1 MSHKY
6 IKMSFVRHPVV
17 TLVLAAL
24 LASNSLDVL
33 AVESAGSS
41 PATESEA
48 AAVATEA
55 SALDVGVIV
64 PVEGARTSTYTLK
77 QLGVNE
83 PMNLRGIEG
92 SDSVNFDVRADQVV
106 TAARLT
112 LEYSYSPAMLSDL
125 SNINV
130 LINDEVVASLALPK
144 ETAGTQ
150 QKQVVE
156 IPAQLITDFNRLT
169 LQLIGHYTMQC
180 EDPLH
185 TSLWANISN
194 NSRLEIQGT
203 QFVLPDDLA
212 KLPLPFFDRRDS
224 TALSLPFVFSG
235 SWDNNE
241 TLEAAGAISSWFGA
255 LAGYRGAR
263 FPVSQNQLPEKGNAI
278 VLLSSANSQS
288 LFGLESPEV
297 TGPTVTM
304 ISNPNDQYGKLLI
317 VAGRDAAELKL
328 AAMALVTGSETLT
341 GQRVVIDK
349 FDRLEPRKPY
359 DAPNWL
365 PSDRP
370 VKLGELVPAKTLSV
384 SGYGP
389 RSIIVPL
396 RIAPDLFSWREEG
409 LPLKLK
415 YRYTPQPI
423 STNSSLL
430 VHMNNKFIKSE
441 PLPSVERMGAGEEL
455 LALLQKDDSLIKE
468 SQLLLPLDTQSSKP
482 EIQFRYMYD
491 FIKQGDC
498 RDIIIDNMRGAI
510 EPDSTIDV
518 SGYDHFIAL
527 PELSVFSTSGFPF
540 TRLADLAETAVIMPD
555 TFGPA
560 EVSAYLT
567 VLGRFGVSTG
577 YPATA
582 VTVAQ
587 ARQVLDLDDKDLLV
601 LSSGTNQ
608 PLLKDWAD
616 RLPANIEG
624 KQQRFEVSDLL
635 FIVRNWISS
644 DPQANIRQARSSL
657 SFAGDGNISYLA
669 GFESP
674 LQSGRSVVVLASDHA
689 EGLTDVAAALIGGEG
704 YDQPIEGSLAV
715 VRGKSISSLVA
726 DESYYAGSLGLFK
739 YLQWMLS
746 RHFILMVLATA
757 LATLLL
763 AALLFVSLRAHAKRR
778 LDV

>member
-1 MSHKY
+1 MSHKT
-6 IKMSFVRHPVV
+6 IKMSSLRHPRV
-17 TLVLAAL
+17 TFLLAAL
-24 LASNSLDVL
+24 LASCSINLL
-33 AVESAGSS
+33 AAEKALKTAEAEIAVVESPLLE
-41 PATESEA
+41 PA
-48 AAVATEA
+48 
-55 SALDVGVIV
+55 VIV

-112 LEYSYSPAMLSDL
+112 LEYTYSPAMISEL

-130 LINDEVVASLALPK
+130 LINDEVVVSLALPK
-144 ETAGTQ
+144 EVAGTP

-156 IPAQLITDFNRLT
+156 IPSHLITDFNRLT

-185 TSLWANISN
+185 SSLWANISN
-194 NSRLEIQGT
+194 NSVLEIQGT

-212 KLPLPFFDRRDS
+212 KLPLPLFDRRDS
-224 TALSLPFVFSG
+224 SALNLPFVFSG
-235 SWDNNE
+235 SWDNNQ

-255 LAGYRGAR
+255 LAGYRGAT
-263 FPVSQNQLPEKGNAI
+263 FPVSQNQLPEKGNAV
-278 VLLSSANSQS
+278 VLLSGADSQS
-288 LFGLESPEV
+288 LLGAEFPAV
-297 TGPTVTM
+297 TGPTVM
-304 ISNPNDQYGKLLI
+304 ILSNPNDQFGKLLV

-328 AAMALVTGSETLT
+328 AAAALVTGSDTLT
-341 GQRVVIDK
+341 GQRVVVDK
-349 FDRLEPRKPY
+349 LDTLLPRKPY

-370 VKLGELVPAKTLSV
+370 VKLGELLPAKKLSV

-396 RIAPDLFSWREEG
+396 RVAPDLFSWREKG

-430 VHMNNKFIKSE
+430 VHMNNKFVKSE
-441 PLPSVERMGAGEEL
+441 PLPSIERLGASEEL
-455 LALLQKDDSLIKE
+455 LAMLQKDDSLIKE
-468 SQLLLPLDTQSSKP
+468 TELLLPLDTQSPKP
-482 EIQFRYMYD
+482 EMQFRYMYD
-491 FIKQGDC
+491 YIKQGDC

-567 VLGRFGVSTG
+567 VLGRFGESTG
-577 YPATA
+577 FPATA

-587 ARQVLDLDDKDLLV
+587 ARQVLDFDDKDLLV

-616 RLPANIEG
+616 SLPASLEG

-635 FIVRNWISS
+635 FSMRNWIST

-657 SFAGDGNISYLA
+657 SFAGDGNINYLA

-674 LQSGRSVVVLASDHA
+674 LQSGRSVVVLASDRP
-689 EGLTDVAAALIGGEG
+689 EGLNEVAAALIGGAG
-704 YDQPIEGSLAV
+704 YDQPIQGSLAV
-715 VRGKSISSLVA
+715 LRGKSISSVVA
-726 DESYYAGSLGLFK
+726 EESYFSGSLSLFK

-746 RHFILMVLATA
+746 RHFALMVFFTA
-757 LATLLL
+757 LATLCLVS
-763 AALLFVSLRAHAKRR
+763 LLFVSLRARAKRR
-778 LDV
+778 LD